1 MHRSVRYWITGVVAV
16 CILVLAA
23 CGNPSE
29 PMPIVDSGPEL
40 SLGVSTED
48 SSWFNTETM
57 TAPAEQ
63 EVSLTF
69 HNDSGLLRHNWV
81 LVDGGDDVATA
92 VNAAGIEAGPAAEY
106 LPESEQLVVATQL
119 LDPGESA
126 TVTFTLPPGTYTFIC
141 TFPGHYDQGM
151 KGTLT
156 VE

>member
-1 MHRSVRYWITGVVAV
+1 M
-16 CILVLAA
+16 LVFSMLILAA

-29 PMPIVDSGPEL
+29 PMPIVDSGTEL

-48 SSWFNTETM
+48 SNWFNTETL
-57 TAPAEQ
+57 TAPANE
-63 EVSLTF
+63 EISLTF

-92 VNAAGIEAGPAAEY
+92 VNAAGIEAGPESAY
-106 LPESEQLVVATQL
+106 LPESDQFVVATQL
-119 LDPGESA
+119 LDPGESD
-126 TVTFTLPPGTYTFIC
+126 TVAFTLPPGTYTFIC

-151 KGTLT
+151 KGILT